1 MMPSPSS
8 SLVIIPTQGF
18 CNRLRAIASAHILSN
33 FLNID
38 MFLIWEKEDCCN
50 CEYTDIFLNS
60 FNSLDFKTI
69 LDSKYL
75 FSPNTHTNNL
85 IHLINND
92 YDYVVVKGGHEFK
105 HPDMSI
111 VSFLQMKHAFYK
123 QLTFTDEL
131 NSIIN
136 NLDDPTDYIGIHYR
150 DFIPKYDSLD
160 GRDFSK
166 LSPLGDFVNLIKKIY
181 TKDPSSKFFISS
193 NTNTALEKI
202 SEFIPSENILQ
213 LVEDN
218 NNKIVL
224 TTDRDTKLGIIHA
237 VVNLI
242 LLSKCKFIIGT
253 LMSSFS
259 DEACF
264 FNNISKLCIGNESVE
279 SYHCHGFCEIMGH
292 KMLLPDFNILYDIYK
307 ERENN
312 EKS

>member
-1 MMPSPSS
+1 MP

-18 CNRLRAIASAHILSN
+18 CNRLRIIASAHILSS

-50 CEYTDIFLNS
+50 CEYSDIFLNS
-60 FNSLDFKTI
+60 YNSIDFKTI
-69 LDSKYL
+69 SDSKYL

-85 IHLINND
+85 IHLIDD

-111 VSFLQMKHAFYK
+111 VYFLQMKHAFYK
-123 QLTFTDEL
+123 RLSFTNQLNTM
-131 NSIIN
+131 IN
-136 NLDDPTDYIGIHYR
+136 NVNPTGYIGIHYR

-166 LSPLGDFVNLIKKIY
+166 QSPLEDFINVIKKIY
-181 TKDPSSKFFISS
+181 TKDNSSKFFISS
-193 NTNTALEKI
+193 NTDTALEEI
-202 SEFIPSENILQ
+202 SKFIPSENILQ
-213 LVEDN
+213 LGD
-218 NNKIVL
+218 KDL
-224 TTDRDTKLGIIHA
+224 TLTKNRDTTLGIIHA
-237 VVNLI
+237 VVSLV
-242 LLSKCKFIIGT
+242 LLSKCKFIVGT

-264 FNNISKLCIGNESVE
+264 FNNISKLCVGNELID
-279 SYHCHGFCEIMGH
+279 SYHCHGFHDIMGH

-307 ERENN
+307 EDG
-312 EKS
+312 